1 MEQIKN
7 YLEKV
12 YTEYVEYENFLKS
25 IIKPLDVVR
34 KEVAEKI
41 TVETTEEE
49 VMEIYFNDVEKSLL
63 HRRDFVNQQQRLFF
77 TVEAYKDVMEIPQEI
92 LEKVKG
98 MSFIQIFGIKN
109 GKEEVINEE
118 ALEYTKKQIRQE
130 LDQGV
135 DVFKKKY
142 L

>member
-12 YTEYVEYENFLKS
+12 YTEYVDYENFLKS

-41 TVETTEEE
+41 TAETTEEE

-77 TVEAYKDVMEIPQEI
+77 TVEAYKDVIEIPQEV

-98 MSFIQIFGIKN
+98 MNFIQIFGVKN
-109 GKEEVINEE
+109 NTTEVINQE
-118 ALEYTKKQIRQE
+118 ALEFTKTQIRQE
-130 LDQGV
+130 LNQGV
-135 DVFKKKY
+135 DIFKKKY